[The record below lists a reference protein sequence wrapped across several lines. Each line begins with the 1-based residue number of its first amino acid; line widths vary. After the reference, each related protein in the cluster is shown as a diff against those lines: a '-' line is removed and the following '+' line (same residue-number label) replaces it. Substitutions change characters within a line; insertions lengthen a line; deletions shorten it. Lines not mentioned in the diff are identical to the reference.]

1 MRYYN
6 GVATLYIVGT
16 PIGNLGDMTFR
27 AVDTL
32 KAVAQV
38 ACEDTRHT
46 LALLTHFGIKKP
58 LISCRAQNE
67 EKAAQKVIAL
77 LNEGKDVAYTSDAG
91 TPGISDPGAVL
102 VLLAR
107 AAHHKVVPIPGAS
120 ALTALV
126 SAAGAG
132 GKTIVFEGFLSPSPG
147 KRRRRIAQLL
157 EGGDA
162 FVLYE
167 SPFRLAKCL
176 GDIAQA
182 ASQRR
187 VTVGRELTKV
197 HEEIVCGTAEEVLA
211 EFAARKEIKGECA
224 IFVASYA
231 ASSNGAAGTDKRQ

>member
-1 MRYYN
+1 MRYYY

-67 EKAAQKVIAL
+67 DAAAQKVIAL
-77 LNEGKDVAYTSDAG
+77 LDGGNDVAYTSDAG
-91 TPGISDPGAVL
+91 TPGVSDPGAVL
-102 VLLAR
+102 VLKAR
-107 AAHHKVVPIPGAS
+107 AAGHKIVPVPGAS
-120 ALTALV
+120 AFTALV
-126 SAAGAG
+126 SVAGAG

-147 KRRRRIAQLL
+147 KRRRRIAELL
-157 EGGDA
+157 ETGDA

-167 SPFRLAKCL
+167 SPFRLTKCL
-176 GDIAQA
+176 FDIAQA
-182 ASQRR
+182 AGTRR
-187 VTVGRELTKV
+187 VAVGRELTKL
-197 HEEIVCGTAEEVLA
+197 HEEVVCGEAAQVLA
-211 EFAARKEIKGECA
+211 EFEGRKEIKGECA
-224 IFVASYA
+224 IFVSG
-231 ASSNGAAGTDKRQ
+231 SGIRGAKG